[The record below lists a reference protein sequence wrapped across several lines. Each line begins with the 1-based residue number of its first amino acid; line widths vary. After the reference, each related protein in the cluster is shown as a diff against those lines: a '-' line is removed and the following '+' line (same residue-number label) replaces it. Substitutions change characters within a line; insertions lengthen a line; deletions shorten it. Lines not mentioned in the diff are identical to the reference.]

1 MNAHAFELPRA
12 LEATAP
18 PEARGLARDEVR
30 LLVAERSTGALE
42 HARFRELGDH
52 LRAGDLLV
60 VNVSATLPAAV
71 PGTLDGREPVELR
84 FATAAPDLELHGS
97 WWIVELRSPDGA
109 RPFGGASAGE
119 RVALPGDTEVELVAP
134 YAGGSRLWLARTHG
148 PTPLR
153 EFLAAH
159 GHPIRYA
166 YVPREWPLDA
176 YQTVFATEPGS
187 AEMPSAGRPFTAEL
201 ITGLAARGVLIA
213 PLTLHTGVSSLERGE
228 APYPERYAVPE
239 HTARL
244 VNAVRWW
251 GGRVI
256 AVGTTVVRALETV
269 AGEDGTVARRRGL
282 DPARRHARARPARR
296 RRADHGLARP
306 RGLAPADARGRR
318 RPRAARGELRRS
330 TERGLPLARVR
341 RQPPHPAVNLQLF
354 GLRPN
359 NCGLG
364 VARGSCRRAGRP
376 GRPARDGRARSA

>member
-1 MNAHAFELPRA
+1 VNALAFQLSQA
-12 LEATAP
+12 HHATAP

-30 LLVAERSTGALE
+30 LLVAERGSGALE
-42 HARFRELGDH
+42 HGRFRDLPRH

-71 PGTLDGREPVELR
+71 RGTLDGRERVELR

-109 RPFGGASAGE
+109 RPYRGASAGQ
-119 RVALPGDTEVELVAP
+119 RVELPGDTDVELVAP
-134 YAGGSRLWLARTHG
+134 YAGGTRLWLARVKG
-148 PTPLR
+148 PRPLR

-159 GHPIRYA
+159 GHPIRYG

-201 ITGLAARGVLIA
+201 ITALAARGVLIA

-228 APYPERYAVPE
+228 APYPERYAVPQE
-239 HTARL
+239 TARL
-244 VNAVRWW
+244 VDAVRWW

-269 AGEDGTVARRRGL
+269 AAEDGTVTA
-282 DPARRHARARPARR
+282 
-296 RRADHGLARP
+296 
-306 RGLAPADARGRR
+306 
-318 RPRAARGELRRS
+318 GEGWTRLVV
-330 TERGLPLARVR
+330 TPERGLR
-341 RQPPHPAVNLQLF
+341 AVDGLITGWHEPEASHLQL
-354 GLRPN
+354 LEA
-359 NCGLG
+359 
-364 VARGSCRRAGRP
+364 VAGRELLDASYAEALRAGYLWHEFGDSHLILP
-376 GRPARDGRARSA
+376 